1 MSDPRPRVL
10 CLMTLPPPV
19 HGSSIMNEA
28 VARSDVLNSR
38 FAVDVIAM
46 HFAETLG
53 DVGKHS
59 LRKVPKAIAVAARL
73 TKALVAKRPQAVYL
87 ALTPQGAAFYRDC
100 LYVAIIKALRVPRI
114 YHMHGKGVASQLG
127 QGWKRLVYRWAF
139 RGAYV
144 IALSPLLASDI
155 EDVVSADRMTFVGN
169 GIRDQVT
176 EVPRRVDR
184 TGPPRI
190 LYLSNMLRT
199 KGALV
204 LLEALVALHRRGV
217 AFDATFAGAD
227 PHDGTVAEF
236 RSTVAAHG
244 LGSQVRYLGP
254 VYGQAKDALF
264 RDSDLFVFPTF
275 YAPETFG
282 LVLLEAMQWALP
294 VISTPEGAIPE
305 IVIEGE
311 TGFLVRQRDAGALAD
326 RIACL
331 LQDPRRRREMGA
343 QGRKRYL
350 GKYTL
355 EHFEHNLA
363 AAIARGIGLAQADGL
378 ACHGALGDSGDT
390 PELGRDSVERGV

>member
-19 HGSSIMNEA
+19 HGSNIMNEA
-28 VARSDVLNSR
+28 VARSDVLKSR
-38 FAVDVIAM
+38 FAIDVIPM
-46 HFAETLG
+46 HFAETVA

-59 LRKVPKAIAVAARL
+59 VRKMAKAIAVGARL
-73 TKALVAKRPQAVYL
+73 TKRLVTQRPRAVYV
-87 ALTPQGAAFYRDC
+87 AFTPQGGAFYRDC
-100 LYVAIIKALRVPRI
+100 LYVAIMKALRVPRI
-114 YHMHGKGVASQLG
+114 YHMHGKGVAAQLDR
-127 QGWKRLVYRWAF
+127 GWKRLLYRWAF
-139 RGAYV
+139 RDAYV
-144 IALSPLLASDI
+144 IALSPLLGSDI
-155 EDVVSADRMTFVGN
+155 ADVVSADRMAFVGN
-169 GIRDQVT
+169 GVRDQVT
-176 EVPRRVDR
+176 DVPHRVDR

-227 PHDGTVAEF
+227 PRDGTVDEF

-254 VYGQAKDALF
+254 IYGEAKDALF

-275 YAPETFG
+275 YPPETFG

-294 VISTPEGAIPE
+294 IISTPEGAIPE

-311 TGFLVRQRDAGALAD
+311 TGFLVGQRDAEALAD
-326 RIACL
+326 RLACL
-331 LQDPRRRREMGA
+331 LQDPQRRREMGA
-343 QGRKRYL
+343 QGRQRYL
-350 GKYTL
+350 GHYTL

-363 AAIARGIGLAQADGL
+363 AAIARGIGLAQG
-378 ACHGALGDSGDT
+378 
-390 PELGRDSVERGV
+390 